1 MNYSKYTLTATLLMS
16 LITCH
21 RCMADTSYTVTS
33 HDALQSIIDNCNDSA
48 YNKVTIYMQPGIYQP
63 FSAISDAN
71 LEPRYISFV
80 GLKDGT
86 EGVTVEST
94 SGYYTE
100 PAAELRLNGTVSDI
114 TFISSHPEGIVNTT
128 DNGAYAVH
136 ADYGSMNTDFNNCT
150 FISYQTAAVGMGIT
164 NDSEVTFNK
173 CCFENRANRTFGTE
187 WRLGALYAHA
197 APLAYGL
204 SGAKLKIVDCSY
216 RYPDSAHGWLVVKD
230 HNGASIETVVIA

>member
-80 GLKDGT
+80 GLNDGT

-114 TFISSHPEGIVNTT
+114 
-128 DNGAYAVH
+128 
-136 ADYGSMNTDFNNCT
+136 T